1 MDWAKRL
8 RDWFDIQMPNN
19 SLTYRRG
26 DIWWVKL
33 DPAVGIETQKTRAC
47 LILQNDLG
55 NKQSSL
61 TIVVPLLAPKNYPFV
76 VNISPSRANGLDK
89 ERGLHFSQIKAVDA
103 SRVLSKLG
111 AIEANYWAQI
121 EIAITIQLGF
131 SR

>member
-1 MDWAKRL
+1 
-8 RDWFDIQMPNN
+8 MPSN

-26 DIWWVKL
+26 EIWWVKL
-33 DPAVGIETQKTRAC
+33 DPAIGIETQKTRAC

-61 TIVVPLLAPKNYPFV
+61 TIVVPLLTPKNYPFV
-76 VNISPSRANGLDK
+76 VNISPSELNGLDR

-111 AIEANYWAQI
+111 EMEASYWWKIEQAIA
-121 EIAITIQLGF
+121 IQLGF